1 MVIRNEKGFLYP
13 LTLCFLL
20 LFTTVLFLSMEHFL
34 NMKKMTK
41 ETENILKMD
50 TYLLRTVQ
58 LLEETFTVGEEL
70 FEPTG
75 TIVFTEVQAEYSIV
89 KLTESV
95 WDITIFMKKDGMTVF
110 KAHAYYDDDLQRIYK
125 WIEM

>member
-1 MVIRNEKGFLYP
+1 MLRNEKGFLYP
-13 LTLCFLL
+13 LTLCFIF
-20 LFTTVLFLSMEHFL
+20 LFTTVFLLSMEHFL

-41 ETENILKMD
+41 ETENVLKMD

-58 LLEETFTVGEEL
+58 LLEETFAAEDL
-70 FEPTG
+70 EPTG
-75 TIVFTEVQAEYSIV
+75 TIVFTEVQAEYSII
-89 KLTESV
+89 KMTESV

-110 KAHAYYDDDLQRIYK
+110 KAHAYYDYDLQRIYK